1 MSLLQRIRDFQPRP
15 QYSSPQ
21 ADPLYQ
27 ALVADLARQ
36 ERHEDANESVMQD
49 HRNEVLGSLATG
61 GRGGL
66 LSGPAIPEIEDE
78 E

>member
-1 MSLLQRIRDFQPRP
+1 MSLLDRIHGFAKRP
-15 QYSSPQ
+15 QYASKFE
-21 ADPLYQ
+21 DPLYQ

-36 ERHEDANESVMQD
+36 QRHEDSNESALQD